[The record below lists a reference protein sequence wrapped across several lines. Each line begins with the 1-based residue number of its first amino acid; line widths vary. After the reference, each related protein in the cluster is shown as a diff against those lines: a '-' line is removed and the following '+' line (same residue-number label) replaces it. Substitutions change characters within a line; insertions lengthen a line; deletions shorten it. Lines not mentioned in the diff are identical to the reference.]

1 MMNKF
6 KVTIIACLFLCMQNV
21 FSQNKKITG
30 EVKDSSGNPLPGVS
44 ILVKGTTRGVDT
56 DFDGNYSISDVSASN
71 ELVFSYLGMI
81 AQTIAVGN
89 NSQIDVVLL
98 DDATSLDEVI
108 VM

>member
-44 ILVKGTTRGVDT
+44 IVVKGTVRGVDT

-71 ELVFSYLGMI
+71 ELVFSYLGMVS
-81 AQTIAVGN
+81 QTIAVVKHL
-89 NSQIDVVLL
+89 IFVCVLL
-98 DDATSLDEVI
+98 
-108 VM
+108 

>member
-6 KVTIIACLFLCMQNV
+6 KVTIIACLLLCMQNV

-56 DFDGNYSISDVSASN
+56 DFDGNYSISDVSPSN
-71 ELVFSYLGMI
+71 
-81 AQTIAVGN
+81 
-89 NSQIDVVLL
+89 
-98 DDATSLDEVI
+98 
-108 VM
+108 